1 VVGPPGSGKT
11 RLALQVAADAAD
23 DFDNVWWVGLQEIQ
37 EVELVEP
44 TIARTVGAKA
54 DLAGYLRD
62 RRALLLLDNVE
73 QVLDCAPRLAELL
86 AESNNLKLLTTSR
99 EPLRLTLEQQYP
111 VPPLPEDDAVSLFGE
126 RARAVRPGFAA
137 NGAVTEICRRLDGL
151 PLAIEL
157 AAARV
162 KLLPPEVLLDRL
174 GQRLALLTG
183 GARDLPERQQTL
195 RATIEWSYE
204 LLEPPEQELIA
215 RFAAFAGGWSLE
227 AAEAVCEAELETL
240 ASLVDKSLVR
250 EQEGRFS
257 MLETIREYALERL
270 EERDAGEA
278 TRRRHAGY
286 FVESAEEQSGEPMYD
301 LERESVDWFVSEQDN
316 LRAALDWLHEQPE
329 PEPELRLAAA
339 CNKFWFQS
347 GLWME
352 GRQRLEAALTR
363 ADDVGDELRAR
374 GKLLLSQFLWHQGD
388 YARAKVLAEETIVLN
403 QKLGV
408 TGPRGA
414 HAEITLAICEDQLGN
429 RERSLEIYEAA
440 LSRARAGG
448 DDISVATIL
457 NNVGNIAID
466 ERNLESARAHIE
478 ESAEMHRRLGR
489 QIALAG
495 NLIDLG
501 FIALAEGR
509 PEAAAIALR
518 ESLAISRGER
528 SADALLWV
536 VEALAALALARGDA
550 VAAARLLAATTQP
563 RVELGIASDYYTI
576 GQEMRERTLLV
587 AREQLG
593 EEAFAAAW
601 EEGEK
606 LSLEDAGEAASRI

>member
-1 VVGPPGSGKT
+1 
-11 RLALQVAADAAD
+11 
-23 DFDNVWWVGLQEIQ
+23 
-37 EVELVEP
+37 
-44 TIARTVGAKA
+44 
-54 DLAGYLRD
+54 
-62 RRALLLLDNVE
+62 
-73 QVLDCAPRLAELL
+73 
-86 AESNNLKLLTTSR
+86 
-99 EPLRLTLEQQYP
+99 
-111 VPPLPEDDAVSLFGE
+111 
-126 RARAVRPGFAA
+126 
-137 NGAVTEICRRLDGL
+137 
-151 PLAIEL
+151 
-157 AAARV
+157 
-162 KLLPPEVLLDRL
+162 
-174 GQRLALLTG
+174 
-183 GARDLPERQQTL
+183 
-195 RATIEWSYE
+195 
-204 LLEPPEQELIA
+204 
-215 RFAAFAGGWSLE
+215 
-227 AAEAVCEAELETL
+227 
-240 ASLVDKSLVR
+240 
-250 EQEGRFS
+250 